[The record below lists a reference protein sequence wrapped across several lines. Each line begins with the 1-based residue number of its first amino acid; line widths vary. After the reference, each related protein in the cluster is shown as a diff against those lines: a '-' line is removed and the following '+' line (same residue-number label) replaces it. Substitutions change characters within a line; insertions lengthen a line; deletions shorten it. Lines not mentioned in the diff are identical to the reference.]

1 MDDIDDKR
9 YDMVLLENVCHDG
22 SANKYVQ
29 QCRDK
34 I

>member
-1 MDDIDDKR
+1 MDDRR
-9 YDMVLLENVCHDG
+9 YAKVRLENVYHDG